1 MLVAMARLHVFYASL
16 YSTSRFTLPGNQ
28 HVRHLAAATRLL
40 RNRQQERRIRVGK
53 TGEWEE
59 AWRGHCRLY
68 KCFVLLGSGLGLGI
82 GLGLLLRRDPV
93 GLPADRGSGNAVTR
107 CFHRLLPLA
116 NCAVSAP
123 PKDPDSPRHRFNF
136 LADIVEKAAPAV
148 VFIEILGRHPLTQ
161 QQITVSTGSGFIV
174 SSDGLI
180 VTNAHVV
187 AGRRAVRVHLAEG
200 HKCMAYLVAVDQAT
214 DIATLRIDVKPPLPV
229 LRLGDSAAVRPGEFV
244 VAMGSP
250 FSLTNTVTS
259 GVVSSSH
266 RPSHQLGIS
275 SKDLDYIQ
283 TDAAIH
289 VGNSGGPLINLDG
302 EVIGVNSMKVTAGIS
317 FAIPSNRVQ
326 QFLDDTK
333 DMKKKPVPGVRRYI
347 GVTMLTL
354 NPSLIQE
361 LRMRDPN
368 FPEVSQGILIYRVT
382 QHSPAYIAGVVP
394 GDIVLKANGKPVRS
408 AADIYTAVSS
418 QPSLTLVVR
427 RGNQEITLTV
437 TPEAV
442 D

>member
-1 MLVAMARLHVFYASL
+1 MSTQKTSRGFPVPDSPCAGSAMSRFPCPRFALCRYAMSRFRVLSVSL
-16 YSTSRFTLPGNQ
+16 CSTSRFTSTGNGRTI
-28 HVRHLAAATRLL
+28 RHLAAATRVLPCPSCAPD
-40 RNRQQERRIRVGK
+40 RQQERRIIAGK
-53 TGEWEE
+53 TREWED
-59 AWRGHCRLY
+59 AGRDHGRHHMW
-68 KCFVLLGSGLGLGI
+68 VSLLGSGLGLGI

-93 GLPADRGSGNAVTR
+93 GLAADRGSGNDQTR
-107 CFHRLLPLA
+107 WLRHLLPSA
-116 NCAVSAP
+116 NCAVFAP
-123 PKDPDSPRHRFNF
+123 PMDPDSPRYRFNF
-136 LADIVEKAAPAV
+136 LADVVEKAAPAV

-200 HKCMAYLVAVDQAT
+200 RKCTAYLVAVDQAT
-214 DIATLRIDVKPPLPV
+214 DIATLRINAKPPLPV

-250 FSLTNTVTS
+250 FTLTNTVTS

-317 FAIPSNRVQ
+317 FAIPSNRVK
-326 QFLDDTK
+326 QFLEDTK
-333 DMKKKPVPGVRRYI
+333 DMKKEPVPSVRRYI

-354 NPSLIQE
+354 TPSLIQE
-361 LRMRDPN
+361 LRMRDTN

-382 QHSPAYIAGVVP
+382 QHSPAHKHQI
-394 GDIVLKANGKPVRS
+394 
-408 AADIYTAVSS
+408 
-418 QPSLTLVVR
+418 
-427 RGNQEITLTV
+427 
-437 TPEAV
+437 
-442 D
+442 